1 MKEACEFIINEI
13 LEGNIKTK
21 KELEKAK
28 HKACRDYKLQ
38 KFMSNSI
45 ILEHASPEDRKKISN
60 IIRKKPTRT
69 ISGVAIVAVMCKPHK
84 CPHGR
89 CIYCPESEIAPPSYT
104 GEEPAALRARMF
116 NFDPYLQVYNRLL
129 QLESIGHPLDKVELI
144 VMGGTFPS
152 YFLCYQEWFI
162 SKCLQAM
169 NDFGIKNPSINAYSR
184 TFEGE
189 SANNQIKV
197 PKDPQNHRFWDPE
210 NKACETESF
219 AASKSKISK
228 VFKDFIY
235 LKDAQKT
242 NEGSAVR
249 CVGMTFET
257 RPDYCKVPDVDR
269 MLNMGVTRV
278 ELGVQTIYN
287 YIYKRIERGH
297 TVEDTIESARIL
309 RDSGIKV
316 AMHLMPGLF
325 ADFRRDMRI
334 FKRVFSDSRF
344 KPDMLKIYPCLI
356 TKGSKLHEMWEKGEY
371 NPYTNE
377 EAIDLIV
384 EIKKMLPK
392 WVRTMRI
399 QRDIPSPLIEAGV
412 KKSNLGELVYNKLHE
427 SDVNCQ
433 CIRCREVGHKASLGI
448 TPQIENV
455 KLLSEKYEAGEGE
468 EIFLSFEDV
477 KKDILIGFLRLRIP
491 SKKAHRPEIDSKSA
505 LVRELHVYGSMMP
518 LGEKEEGKWQHMGYG
533 ERLLEEAEK
542 IALEVYDKNKLHVI
556 SGIGARNYYK
566 KFGYSQLGPYM
577 SKKL

>member
-1 MKEACEFIINEI
+1 MKKACEFIISEI
-13 LEGNIKTK
+13 MEGNIKNK

-28 HKACRDYKLQ
+28 HKACRDYKLP

-45 ILEHASPEDRKKISN
+45 ILEYASPEERKKIAG
-60 IIRKKPTRT
+60 IVMKKPTRT

-89 CIYCPESEIAPPSYT
+89 CLYCPESDIAPPSYT

-116 NFDPYLQVYNRLL
+116 NFNPYLQVYNRLL

-144 VMGGTFPS
+144 IMGGTFPS
-152 YFLCYQEWFI
+152 YFLCYQEWFV

-169 NDFGIKNPSINAYSR
+169 NDFGVKDPSINAYSGKNVEDNPLR
-184 TFEGE
+184 
-189 SANNQIKV
+189 NNIQS
-197 PKDPQNHRFWDPE
+197 P
-210 NKACETESF
+210 
-219 AASKSKISK
+219 
-228 VFKDFIY
+228 KDFIY
-235 LKDAQKT
+235 LNNVQKS
-242 NEGSAVR
+242 NESSNVR

-257 RPDYCKVPDVDR
+257 RPDYCKTPDVDR
-269 MLNMGVTRV
+269 MLEMGVTRV

-325 ADFRRDMRI
+325 SDFERDMRI
-334 FKRVFSDSRF
+334 FKRLFSDSRF
-344 KPDMLKIYPCLI
+344 KPDMLKIYPCLV
-356 TKGSKLHEMWEKGEY
+356 TQGSKLHEMWQKGEY
-371 NPYTNE
+371 APYTSE
-377 EAIDLIV
+377 EAVELIA
-384 EIKKMLPK
+384 EIKKILPK

-412 KKSNLGELVYNKLHE
+412 KKSNLGELVYNKLQE
-427 SDVNCQ
+427 MDVNCK
-433 CIRCREVGHKASLGI
+433 CIRCREVGHKASEGI
-448 TPQIENV
+448 IPDIDNI
-455 KLLSEKYEAGEGE
+455 KLLKEEYDAGDGK

-491 SKKAHRPEIDSKSA
+491 SQKAHRSEIDDKTA
-505 LVRELHVYGSMMP
+505 LVRELHVYGSMLP
-518 LGEKEEGKWQHMGYG
+518 LGEKESGKWQHMGYG

-542 IALEVYDKNKLHVI
+542 IATQNYDKNKLNVI

>member
-1 MKEACEFIINEI
+1 MNLITLILEKNGMKEACEFIINEI
-13 LEGNIKTK
+13 MEGNIKNK

-38 KFMSNSI
+38 KFMSNSM
-45 ILEHASPEDRKKISN
+45 ILEFASPDERKKIAG
-60 IIRKKPTRT
+60 IVMKKPTRT

-89 CIYCPESEIAPPSYT
+89 CLYCPESDVAPPSYT

-116 NFDPYLQVYNRLL
+116 KFDPYLQVYNRLL

-144 VMGGTFPS
+144 IMGGTFPS
-152 YFLCYQEWFI
+152 YFLCYQEWFV

-169 NDFGIKNPSINAYSR
+169 NDFGIKDPSINAYSGKNVEENSIR
-184 TFEGE
+184 NNI
-189 SANNQIKV
+189 SA
-197 PKDPQNHRFWDPE
+197 PRG
-210 NKACETESF
+210 
-219 AASKSKISK
+219 
-228 VFKDFIY
+228 FIY
-235 LKDAQKT
+235 LDDAQKT
-242 NEGSAVR
+242 NESSNVR

-257 RPDYCKVPDVDR
+257 RPDYCKIPDVDR
-269 MLNMGVTRV
+269 MLDMGVTRV

-316 AMHLMPGLF
+316 AMHIMPGLF
-325 ADFRRDMRI
+325 ADFERDMRI
-334 FKRVFSDSRF
+334 FKRLFSDSRF
-344 KPDMLKIYPCLI
+344 KPDMLKIYPCLV
-356 TKGSKLHEMWEKGEY
+356 TKGSKIHDMWQKGEY
-371 NPYTNE
+371 EPYTSE
-377 EAIDLIV
+377 EAVNLIA
-384 EIKKMLPK
+384 EIKKILPK

-412 KKSNLGELVYNKLHE
+412 TKSNLGELVYNKLNE
-427 SDVNCQ
+427 MDINCK
-433 CIRCREVGHKASLGI
+433 CIRCREVGHKASGGI
-448 TPQIENV
+448 TPDIVNI
-455 KLLSEKYEAGEGE
+455 KLLTEEYEAGEGK

-491 SKKAHRPEIDSKSA
+491 SQKAHRPEIDDKTA
-505 LVRELHVYGSMMP
+505 LVRELHVYGSMIP
-518 LGEKEEGKWQHMGYG
+518 LGEKEIGKWQHMGYG

-542 IALEVYDKNKLHVI
+542 IASQNYDKNKMKVI

-566 KFGYSQLGPYM
+566 KFGYSRLGPYM
-577 SKKL
+577 SKLLEN

>member
-1 MKEACEFIINEI
+1 MMENACKLIINQI
-13 LEGNIKTK
+13 IEGKIKTK
-21 KELEKAK
+21 KDLEKAK
-28 HKACRDYKLQ
+28 HKACRDYKLE
-38 KFMSNSI
+38 KFMSNSL
-45 ILEHASPEDRKKISN
+45 ILENATPDERKKIVS

-89 CIYCPESEIAPPSYT
+89 CLYCPESEIAPPSYT

-144 VMGGTFPS
+144 IMGGTFPS

-169 NDFGIKNPSINAYSR
+169 NDFGVKEVSM
-184 TFEGE
+184 
-189 SANNQIKV
+189 NNSSSENFRGSSLTNNIEI
-197 PKDPQNHRFWDPE
+197 PKSFVYLNDVQSE
-210 NKACETESF
+210 NEN
-219 AASKSKISK
+219 SK
-228 VFKDFIY
+228 
-235 LKDAQKT
+235 
-242 NEGSAVR
+242 VR

-257 RPDYCKVPDVDR
+257 RPDYCKTQDVDR

-325 ADFRRDMRI
+325 ADFDRDLRI
-334 FKRVFSDSRF
+334 FKRLFSDERF
-344 KPDMLKIYPCLI
+344 KPDMLKIYPCLV

-371 NPYTNE
+371 KPYTSE
-377 EAIDLIV
+377 EAVDLIV
-384 EIKKMLPK
+384 EIKKILPK

-412 KKSNLGELVYNKLHE
+412 KKSNLGELVYKKLHNL
-427 SDVNCQ
+427 DVNCK
-433 CIRCREVGHKASLGI
+433 CIRCREVGHKASHGI
-448 TPQIENV
+448 IPDINNV
-455 KLLSEKYEAGEGE
+455 KLLKQEYNAGGGN

-477 KKDILIGFLRLRIP
+477 KKDILIGFTRLRIP
-491 SKKAHRPEIDSKSA
+491 SENAHRKEIDDKTA
-505 LVRELHVYGSMMP
+505 LIRELHVYGSMIP
-518 LGEKEEGKWQHMGYG
+518 LGEKENGQWQHMGYG
-533 ERLLEEAEK
+533 EALLNEASA
-542 IALEVYDKNKLHVI
+542 IASEVYDRKKLLVT
-556 SGIGARNYYK
+556 SGIGARNYYR
-566 KFGYSQLGPYM
+566 KFGYEKLGPYM
-577 SKKL
+577 AKKI